1 MENTTSAMN
10 WLRKIESKIQYSFLM
25 LDIKDFYPIS
35 KNL

>member
-10 WLRKIESKIQYSFLM
+10 WLRKIESKIQYSLLM
-25 LDIKDFYPIS
+25 RDIKDFYPIN